1 VREKYCWLVTDK
13 PNERGAG
20 LATRCQPQLTCVY
33 FRVGRSLLSSF
44 LFAKLVCRT
53 IGSQIFLFRRN

>member
-1 VREKYCWLVTDK
+1 MVTDK
-13 PNERGAG
+13 PNERSAG